1 MLRSKDN
8 FTQEANTFQMLTF
21 DKLVRTF
28 QQRLDQLPDHGQ
40 GGNNTSYKIKDAAL
54 GALAVF
60 FTQSPSFLAHQKKM
74 EETKGRSNATT
85 LFGIERTPST
95 PQIRNL
101 LDPVPPEELYP
112 VFRSNLAA
120 LEKNEILAQFRA
132 FNDSLLVSLDGTQY
146 FSSQKIH
153 CDQCSQQRLNNGET
167 LYSHKVVTAVVVN
180 PNLSHVLPL
189 EPEFIQPQDGH
200 DKQDCEIAAAKR
212 WLKRCGASYAAYN
225 ITLLGDD
232 LYAHQPLCQL
242 VLKANLNFIFV
253 CKPDSHQKLSEW
265 LDFLQAKP
273 DEELPTLTRRRWNGK
288 FAEIWT
294 YRYIN
299 QVPLRAGQ
307 DALDVN
313 WCELTITREET
324 AKQLYLNS
332 WVTNY
337 QLNEDNVEAIV
348 EAGRTRWKT
357 ENEGNNILKNRG
369 YHLEHNFGHGQHH
382 LSATLLTLNLLA
394 FLFHTILHLI
404 DKRYQRLRE
413 HLGARQTFFNDIRAL
428 TRYLCFDSWD
438 HLLNFMIEQL
448 ELDIFP
454 APT

>member
-1 MLRSKDN
+1 MSSK
-8 FTQEANTFQMLTF
+8 LTF
-21 DKLVRTF
+21 DKIVNLF
-28 QQRLDQLPDHGQ
+28 QYQLDEIPDHRK
-40 GGNNTSYKIKDAAL
+40 GGNNTTYEIKDAAL

-74 EETKGRSNATT
+74 EDTKGRSNAST

-95 PQIRNL
+95 PQVRNL
-101 LDPVPPEELYP
+101 LDPVSPQQLYP
-112 VFRSNLAA
+112 VFRTIVEA
-120 LEKNEILAQFRA
+120 LEENGVLVQFRA
-132 FNDSLLVSLDGTQY
+132 FNDTLLVSLDGTQY

-153 CDQCSQQRLNNGET
+153 CDQCSQQQLNNGET
-167 LYSHKVVTAVVVN
+167 HYSHKVVTAVVVN

-189 EPEFIQPQDGH
+189 EPEFIHPQDGH

-212 WLKRCGASYAAYN
+212 WLKRCGRTYAAYRL
-225 ITLLGDD
+225 TLLGDD

-242 VLKANLNFIFV
+242 LLEEQLNFIFV
-253 CKPDSHQKLSEW
+253 CKPDSHQKLYEW

-273 DEELPTLTRRRWNGK
+273 GEQLPTLTHRHWNGQ

-294 YRYIN
+294 YRYLN
-299 QVPLRAGQ
+299 QVPLRAGEN
-307 DALDVN
+307 ALEVN
-313 WCELTITREET
+313 WCELTITREDT
-324 AKQLYLNS
+324 SQQLYLNS

-337 QLNEDNVEAIV
+337 HLDEDNVAAIV
-348 EAGRTRWKT
+348 ESGRARWKT

-369 YHLEHNFGHGQHH
+369 YHLEHNFGHGQQH

-394 FLFHTILHLI
+394 FFFHTILHLI
-404 DKRYQRLRE
+404 DTRYQLLRE
-413 HLGARQTFFNDIRAL
+413 HLGARRTFFNDIRTL
-428 TRYLCFDSWD
+428 TRYLCFDSWN

-448 ELDIFP
+448 ELDIPP

>member
-1 MLRSKDN
+1 
-8 FTQEANTFQMLTF
+8 MLTF
-21 DKLVRTF
+21 DKIVRLLH
-28 QQRLDQLPDHGQ
+28 QRLDKLPDHRK
-40 GGNNTSYKIKDAAL
+40 GGNNTTYELKDAAL
-54 GALAVF
+54 GGLAVF

-74 EETKGRSNATT
+74 EDTKGRSNATT

-101 LDPVPPEELYP
+101 LDPVPPEELFP
-112 VFRSNLAA
+112 LFRSILAA
-120 LEKNEILAQFRA
+120 LEENDTLAQFRA
-132 FNDSLLVSLDGTQY
+132 FNDSLLVSFDGTQY
-146 FSSQKIH
+146 FSSQKIK
-153 CDQCSQQRLNNGET
+153 CDQCSQQRLNNGQI

-180 PNLSHVLPL
+180 PNLPHVLPL
-189 EPEFIQPQDGH
+189 EPEFIRPQDGH

-212 WLKRCGASYAAYN
+212 WLKRCGSSYGAYQM
-225 ITLLGDD
+225 TLLGDD
-232 LYAHQPLCQL
+232 LYAHQPFCHL

-253 CKPDSHQKLSEW
+253 CKPDSHQKLYEW

-273 DEELPTLTRRRWNGK
+273 EEELPTVIRRHWNGHCT
-288 FAEIWT
+288 EIWT

-299 QVPLRAGQ
+299 QVPLRAGP

-313 WCELTITREET
+313 WCELTITRADT
-324 AKQLYLNS
+324 GQQLYLNS

-337 QLNEDNVEAIV
+337 QIDDDNVIDIAQ
-348 EAGRTRWKT
+348 AGRSRWKT

-369 YHLEHNFGHGQHH
+369 YHLEHNFGHGQQH

-394 FLFHTILHLI
+394 FFFHTILHLI
-404 DKRYQRLRE
+404 DTRYQRLRE
-413 HLGARQTFFNDIRAL
+413 HLGARQTFFNDIRTL
-428 TRYLCFDSWD
+428 TRYLCFDSWN

-448 ELDIFP
+448 ELDIPP